1 VRARLAVVVL
11 ALLVPTAAHA
21 DPGKVGYPNSM
32 AATGDSI
39 TRAFNTSVLPYT
51 DAPWN
56 SWSTGGV
63 RWWSHY
69 RRILVANPSIFG
81 RNRNDARSGAR
92 MADLERQAGLAVLQ
106 RAEYVTI
113 LLGAND
119 ACASSEAAMTPV
131 SEFRAQF
138 ERAMAQLSAGLPTSR
153 LYVVS
158 IPDVYRLW
166 LLFHDDPT
174 AVVVWRITG
183 FCRSLLTRPTS
194 TAPEDQARRQ
204 RVRERVVDYNEQLA
218 AVCAVYVH
226 CRFDGNAVFEYPF
239 GRKHVSKRDYFHPS
253 LAGQRALAGVTWAA
267 GFDFT
272 DRTAPV
278 STAETTAGEG
288 GTRVSISATD
298 DAGVAGIEY
307 RLGSASYVRYTGPVF
322 VPTGGAITY
331 RAVDVN
337 GNVEASHAVLG

>member
-1 VRARLAVVVL
+1 MRARLAVIVL
-11 ALLVPTAAHA
+11 ALVVPASAHA

-32 AATGDSI
+32 AAAGDSI
-39 TRAFNTSVLPYT
+39 TRAFNTGLVPFT

-56 SWSTGGV
+56 SWSTGAL
-63 RWWSHY
+63 RSWSHY
-69 RRILVANPSIFG
+69 RRILAANPRIFG

-92 MADLERQAGLAVLQ
+92 VADLERQAGLAVLQ

-113 LLGAND
+113 LIGAND
-119 ACASSEAAMTPV
+119 ACASSETAMTPV
-131 SEFRAQF
+131 GEFRAQF
-138 ERAMAQLSAGLPTSR
+138 ERAMARLSLGLPSSR

-174 AVVVWRITG
+174 AVFVWRVTG
-183 FCRSLLTRPTS
+183 FCRSLLARPTS
-194 TAPEDQARRQ
+194 TAPEDEARRQ
-204 RVRERVVDYNEQLA
+204 RVRERIVDYNEQLA
-218 AVCAVYVH
+218 AVCAVYIH
-226 CRFDGNAVFEYPF
+226 CRFDGNAVFDHPF
-239 GRKHVSKRDYFHPS
+239 GVQHVSKRDYFHPS
-253 LAGQRALAGVTWAA
+253 LAGQRTLASVTWAA

-278 STAETTAGEG
+278 STAERSPAEG
-288 GTRVSISATD
+288 GTTVSISAND

-307 RLGSASYVRYTGPVF
+307 RLGSGSYTRYTGPVF
-322 VPTGGAITY
+322 VPTGASVTY

-337 GNVEASHAVLG
+337 GNVEASYTVLG